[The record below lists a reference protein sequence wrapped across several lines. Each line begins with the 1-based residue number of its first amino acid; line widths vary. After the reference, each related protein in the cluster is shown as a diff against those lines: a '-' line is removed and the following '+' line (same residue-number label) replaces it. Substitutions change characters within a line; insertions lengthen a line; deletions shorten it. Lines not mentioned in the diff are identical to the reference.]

1 MTTLDRPGC
10 VRERGN
16 PAVVRGLSDLV
27 GFCGRLGAPEHS
39 KVQGARFGECTVH
52 RTSRSC
58 TKCGLWSRRGK
69 MQNCAIERLRFA
81 HLHQEQPDGDEHP
94 LRAEVRKATKCSMR
108 SVMKTGR
115 LAAVCT

>member
-1 MTTLDRPGC
+1 MTSLDQPGC
-10 VRERGN
+10 GRERGN
-16 PAVVRGLSDLV
+16 PAVVGGLSDPV

-52 RTSRSC
+52 RSSRSC
-58 TKCGLWSRRGK
+58 TKCGLWSKRGK
-69 MQNCAIERLRFA
+69 MQNCTIERLRFA
-81 HLHQEQPDGDEHP
+81 HLHQEQPDADEHP

-108 SVMKTGR
+108 SVMKKGR

>member
-1 MTTLDRPGC
+1 MTSLDQPGC
-10 VRERGN
+10 GRERGN
-16 PAVVRGLSDLV
+16 PAVVGGLSDPV

-39 KVQGARFGECTVH
+39 KVQGARFGEC
-52 RTSRSC
+52 RSC
-58 TKCGLWSRRGK
+58 TKCGLWSKRGK
-69 MQNCAIERLRFA
+69 MQNCTIQRLRFA
-81 HLHQEQPDGDEHP
+81 HLHQEQPDTDEHP